1 MISSKYVRMGNL
13 NIHYLTAGEGEPV
26 VLLHGWPT
34 HSYLWRKIIKPLAN
48 TRRVIVPD
56 LPGFGKSDKP
66 LDVSYGFEFQSS
78 ALDEILNSLNIEK
91 TALVVHD
98 IGGSI
103 GLHWAIRNREKLERL
118 AILDTFLHPDLPLM
132 MRILFFMFR
141 FRSITNWS
149 ASPSG
154 IAAILRWGVANKNVL
169 NKEDIAAYQAPF
181 ASPESRAALL
191 KTFNDIKI
199 DDLGEIVK
207 KLPDLGIPISIIYGE
222 KDILLAPEMR
232 RIKQE
237 IPDSNITSIPN
248 CGHFLQEDQPERL
261 SELLVEFL
269 SVKLKGDSNSNCIIS
284 GIK

>member
-1 MISSKYVRMGNL
+1 MATNDYLISSRYVRAGNL

-48 TRRVIVPD
+48 IRRVIVPD

-66 LDVSYGFEFQSS
+66 LDVSYGFDFQSG
-78 ALDEILNSLNIEK
+78 ALDEILNSLNIKK

-98 IGGSI
+98 IAGPI
-103 GLHWAIRNREKLERL
+103 GLHWAIRNKEKLERL
-118 AILDTFLHPDLPLM
+118 AILDTFLHPDAAPM

-141 FRSITNWS
+141 FRMVSNWG

-154 IAAILRWGVANKNVL
+154 IAATLRWGVANKNVL
-169 NKEDIAAYQAPF
+169 SKEDIAAYQAPF
-181 ASPESRAALL
+181 ASPESRAALV
-191 KTFNDIKI
+191 KTLNNIKI
-199 DDLGEIVK
+199 DDLGDIVK
-207 KLPDLGIPISIIYGE
+207 KFPELGIPISIIYGE
-222 KDILLAPEMR
+222 KDIWLASEMR
-232 RIKQE
+232 RIGQE

-269 SVKLKGDSNSNCIIS
+269 SK
-284 GIK
+284 

>member
-1 MISSKYVRMGNL
+1 MVTNDHLISSRYVKAGNL

-34 HSYLWRKIIKPLAN
+34 HSYLWRKIIKPIAN

-66 LDVSYGFEFQSS
+66 LDVSYGFDFQSS
-78 ALDEILNSLNIEK
+78 ALDDILNSLNIRK

-98 IGGSI
+98 IGGPI

-118 AILDTFLHPDLPLM
+118 AILDTFLHPDLPLIM
-132 MRILFFMFR
+132 KLLFFMSR
-141 FRSITNWS
+141 IRSVSNWS

-154 IAAILRWGVANKNVL
+154 IAATMRWGVANKNAL
-169 NKEDIAAYQAPF
+169 SKEDIAAYQAPF

-207 KLPDLGIPISIIYGE
+207 KIPGLGIPISIIYGE
-222 KDILLAPEMR
+222 KDIWLASEMR
-232 RIKQE
+232 RIGQE

-269 SVKLKGDSNSNCIIS
+269 SK
-284 GIK
+284 